1 MVGVI
6 SGADG
11 EKDSGSVKVC
21 IQHSSGHGDGLA
33 FNAGKSIDK
42 ERRLKRRL
50 CEETRNEGWTDV
62 PRRTELQWWHT

>member
-6 SGADG
+6 SGDG
-11 EKDSGSVKVC
+11 EKDSGSAKVC

-42 ERRLKRRL
+42 EVEFPAEVGVGRWEQARFQ
-50 CEETRNEGWTDV
+50 DV
-62 PRRTELQWWHT
+62 